1 MAAEVPPLE
10 KKYVKNKISSL
21 SAGIQ
26 VAEDEGAKRREIL
39 SHIKSVKHDGQ
50 FQLDDLEFPGGSAW
64 FNSGPL
70 SLSGDL
76 RGKLVVLDFFTY
88 CCINCMHVLPDL
100 ASLERAHPVEDGLV
114 VVGVHSAKFLNEK
127 VSENIENAVRRYEIS
142 HPVVNDSDIVLWN
155 QLGVVCWPTL
165 VVLGPSGR
173 LLHYIIG
180 EGHGPELA
188 LFVDTA
194 LEYYRREGSLAG
206 GSIPGGGGRG
216 GEGGGGVTEATP
228 LRYPG
233 KVVCGREEGEEKL
246 YVSDTGHH
254 RVVVVD
260 RGTGAVTAEY
270 GSGEPGLIDGE
281 AQEARFRSP
290 QGLVRDGDNLYVA
303 DTENHVVRKVDMGS
317 GSVSTVT
324 GTGVQGNDKEG
335 GGKER
340 LQEISSPWDLAL
352 GDSGTGGGGAVLY
365 IAMAGTHQIWAHFLT
380 DCTWIRGSQQER
392 GVTVRFTGSGEEANR
407 NNSYPHKACFA
418 QPSGVTLTKDA
429 GCGTIPLIYCPWKVV

>member
-1 MAAEVPPLE
+1 MAAAVPPLE

-26 VAEDEGAKRREIL
+26 VAEDDVAKRQEII
-39 SHIKSVKHDGQ
+39 SHIKSVEHDGQ
-50 FQLDDLEFPGGSAW
+50 FQLEDLEFPEGLAW

-70 SLSGDL
+70 SLAGDL

-88 CCINCMHVLPDL
+88 CCINCMHILPDL
-100 ASLERAHPVEDGLV
+100 ASLERAHSVEDGLV

-127 VSENIENAVRRYEIS
+127 VPENIENAVRRYEIS
-142 HPVVNDSDIVLWN
+142 YPVVNDADIVLWN

-165 VVLGPSGR
+165 VILSPSGH

-180 EGHGPELA
+180 EGHGEELA

-194 LEYYRREGSLAG
+194 LEFYREEGKLSRGSVAALTEG
-206 GSIPGGGGRG
+206 GRGGGGRG
-216 GEGGGGVTEATP
+216 GRGGGGRGGGGGGASHT

-233 KVVCGREEGEEKL
+233 KVWCGQEEGEERL

-260 RGTGAVTAEY
+260 RGSGAVRAVY
-270 GSGEPGLIDGE
+270 GSGEPGLRDGE
-281 AQEARFRSP
+281 AREARFCSP
-290 QGLVRDGDNLYVA
+290 QGLVRNGDSLYVA
-303 DTENHVVRKVDMGS
+303 DTENHVIRKVRTSLTPAHSTQITHENTHIHSGGHSARLLLLTESKVSSDPSRHQVDMGS

-335 GGKER
+335 GRKGRE
-340 LQEISSPWDLAL
+340 QEISSPWDLAI
-352 GDSGTGGGGAVLY
+352 GG
-365 IAMAGTHQIWAHFLT
+365 
-380 DCTWIRGSQQER
+380 
-392 GVTVRFTGSGEEANR
+392 
-407 NNSYPHKACFA
+407 K
-418 QPSGVTLTKDA
+418 TL
-429 GCGTIPLIYCPWKVV
+429 LQ